1 MRARAKD
8 KENKGFIV
16 RFGKS
21 RVPKSNAGTENQGG
35 KKAEVSKLLP
45 GRLEPQVN
53 KMKLH
58 HFKQQQ
64 LFKKNNKMGANA
76 PGLAM
81 QS

>member
-1 MRARAKD
+1 M
-8 KENKGFIV
+8 V

-21 RVPKSNAGTENQGG
+21 RVPKSNAVTEDRGG
-35 KKAEVSKLLP
+35 KKAEVSKLIP
-45 GRLEPQVN
+45 RRLEPQVN

-64 LFKKNNKMGANA
+64 LLKKNNKMGTNA
-76 PGLAM
+76 QGSAM